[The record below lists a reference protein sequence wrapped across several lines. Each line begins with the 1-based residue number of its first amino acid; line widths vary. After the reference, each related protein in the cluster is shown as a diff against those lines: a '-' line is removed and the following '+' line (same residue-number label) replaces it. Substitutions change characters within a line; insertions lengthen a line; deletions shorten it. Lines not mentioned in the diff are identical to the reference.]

1 MLNSSNYNT
10 IYRDLDLDMKKNDI
24 TADFKLR
31 TGATAVTQSIKNI
44 VLTKN
49 GERPFNRDFGFGMYD
64 KLFELNDPAF
74 IGDIKLR
81 MAATINE
88 LERRVFVTS
97 EDIFIKTTGNE
108 VEINIKYTLKS
119 AYNGSISEKQ
129 QVTIIMTGT

>member
-24 TADFKLR
+24 TGDFKLR

-64 KLFELNDPAF
+64 KLFELSDPAF
-74 IGDIKLR
+74 MGDIKLR

-97 EDIFIKTTGNE
+97 EDIFIETTGNE
-108 VEINIKYTLKS
+108 VQINIKYTLKS